1 MTEESLIR
9 LYFVS
14 AVLHNQCTS
23 RLIPDSGVSL
33 SVNDDASS
41 EWQGQYLASKTAE
54 GDCWGCESVSSRYP
68 MPCAAAH
75 SVVRSF
81 RNILPLLLPPPS
93 PLPFS
98 LSLSLLAIQQVDHRA
113 YAAPSTVGPTQLP
126 RVTSWLRGLL
136 CNKSE
141 FPRVSFRGS
150 RVLRDFPHLSLSLF
164 LFLCPAFF
172 PPLSSSSLYTEY
184 ISGKSTT
191 SRPSSREFWGV
202 ALYEGRRGES
212 SRKSSNCINVVL
224 M

>member
-1 MTEESLIR
+1 MHIPIDTR
-9 LYFVS
+9 LWCFSFCY
-14 AVLHNQCTS
+14 
-23 RLIPDSGVSL
+23 
-33 SVNDDASS
+33 DDASS

-81 RNILPLLLPPPS
+81 RNILPLLLSPPS

-150 RVLRDFPHLSLSLF
+150 RVLRDFPHLSLSF
-164 LFLCPAFF
+164 SFF
-172 PPLSSSSLYTEY
+172 VPLSSPLSLLHPYTPSIY
-184 ISGKSTT
+184 RG
-191 SRPSSREFWGV
+191 SRRPQ
-202 ALYEGRRGES
+202 GRRRENFEGLPCTKVDEGNP
-212 SRKSSNCINVVL
+212 RANRVIVL
-224 M
+224 MSCLCKKRIAI